1 MTLARHAQ
9 TTVTFVDDYCAQY
22 QDLFPDVRS
31 FEQFTFLHV
40 GMLSEI
46 KRKSLPA
53 IAKAVGKT
61 DGQALH
67 HFLAYAPWSVAE
79 VRARRLSLVKQALR
93 GRPFTLCID
102 ETGDEKKGHTTD
114 YAAHQYIGNLGKL
127 ANGVV
132 SVNAYG
138 LLDNITFPLLF
149 SIFKPETRLHPED
162 TYQTKPALAV
172 EIIEDLQRQGFQFS
186 LVLADSLY
194 GESSNF
200 IAALERLHLNY
211 IVGLRF
217 NHGVWLPPGERI
229 RYTRWR
235 PFARIFTNGSQ
246 QPRYIREVIYGHRR
260 RIRFYEITV
269 DPVNLPTDGTWF
281 IMTNLP
287 GDIRT
292 SVGNLYGLRTWVEYG
307 FKQAKDELGWADYR
321 VTDYHAIERWWEIVC
336 SPYLLVSLQ
345 SPVLLPPVTG
355 DAALPP
361 PASPVRRFA
370 AHRWWDTGNGWKNVL
385 NNLRLILQPY
395 VLHCLILPWLLVFDI
410 PALQL
415 GFKQLTSIMN
425 TFHTLIPT

>member
-1 MTLARHAQ
+1 MTLARQAQ
-9 TTVTFVDDYCAQY
+9 STVTFVEEYCAQY

-31 FEQFTFLHV
+31 FEQFMYLHV

-67 HFLAYAPWSVAE
+67 HFLANAPWSVEA
-79 VRARRLSLVKQALR
+79 VRARRLHLLKQALR
-93 GRPFTLCID
+93 GRAFTLCID

-138 LLDNITFPLLF
+138 LLDNIPFPLLF

-162 TYQTKPALAV
+162 TYRTKPALAV
-172 EIIEDLQRQGFQFS
+172 EIIEELQRQGFQFS

-200 IAALERLHLNY
+200 IEALERLHLNY
-211 IVGLRF
+211 VVALRF
-217 NHGVWLPPGERI
+217 NHGEWLPPGEHI
-229 RYTRWR
+229 RQTRWR
-235 PFARIFTNGSQ
+235 PFARVFSNGKQ
-246 QPRYIREVIYGHRR
+246 TTRYISEVIYGHRQ
-260 RIRFYEITV
+260 RIRYYYLTV

-281 IMTNLP
+281 IMTNLE

-292 SVGNLYGLRTWVEYG
+292 TIGNLYGLRTWIEYG

-336 SPYLLVSLQ
+336 STYLLVSLQ
-345 SPVLLPPVTG
+345 CPVLQPPVSDEST
-355 DAALPP
+355 ALPP
-361 PASPVRRFA
+361 TSPVRRFSQ
-370 AHRWWDTGNGWKNVL
+370 HRWWDTGNGWKNVL
-385 NNLRLILQPY
+385 NNLRLILQPFVY
-395 VLHCLILPWLLVFDI
+395 HCLILPWLLVFDI
-410 PALQL
+410 PALHI
-415 GFKQLTSIMN
+415 GFRQLTSIMN